1 MTSKD
6 LRSYNNVEVNMKNN
20 NVCDC
25 NVIHDEAVKN
35 ATENMPSQEEKNKV
49 AKIFK
54 MLGDPTRMNIMFT
67 LLEGEMCVCDI
78 SAVLNMTKSAISH
91 QLALLKEAKLVRFE
105 RRGKEVYYS
114 VDDKHV
120 LDIISETIKHVK
132 HN

>member
-1 MTSKD
+1 
-6 LRSYNNVEVNMKNN
+6 MKNN

-25 NVIHDEAVKN
+25 NIIHDEAVKN
-35 ATENMPSQEEKNKV
+35 ATENMPSQEDKNKV

-91 QLALLKEAKLVRFE
+91 QLALLKEARLVRFE
-105 RRGKEVYYS
+105 KRGKEVYYS

-120 LDIISETIKHVK
+120 LDIISETIEHVK